1 MSSQFA
7 LPTPHDSGVTPN
19 GTAWSLFGSGP
30 VIVLIHGVGMQ
41 QAYWSPQVNDLMQD
55 YTVLTYDMWG
65 HGKTVVNDAAV
76 SMDDFSGQL
85 RDLLDFHKI
94 EKANIVGHS
103 LGALNTMNFLHHY
116 ADRCE
121 SAVVLNIVY
130 DRSDAQREPVRKRAQ
145 DLKDS
150 GTMTIDVT
158 LERWFG
164 KPDETEF
171 PEAYALCKH
180 LLESVNGAGYAN
192 AYMLF
197 ATAEDIPQ
205 HVLAQLPTRIL
216 FATGDGDPNST
227 PAMSHAMAQIAPNGE
242 CVVIN
247 DHRHMMSLT
256 AIDAVNDLI
265 RKTVNNEDIS
275 GGES

>member
-1 MSSQFA
+1 MSSQYE
-7 LPTPHDSGVTPN
+7 LPTPRNSGVTPN

-30 VIVLIHGVGMQ
+30 VVVLIHGVGMQ
-41 QAYWSPQVNDLMQD
+41 QPYWAPQVHNLMQD

-65 HGKTVVNDAAV
+65 HGKSIVNDNAV
-76 SMDDFSGQL
+76 SMDDFSDQL
-85 RDLLDFHKI
+85 CDLLDFHNI
-94 EKANIVGHS
+94 DKAHIVGHS
-103 LGALNTMNFLHHY
+103 LGALNTMNFLSKY
-116 ADRCE
+116 SDRCE
-121 SAVVLNIVY
+121 SAVVLNIVF
-130 DRSDAQREPVRKRAQ
+130 DRTEAQREPVRKRAQ
-145 DLKDS
+145 ALKET

-164 KPDETEF
+164 TPEETEY
-171 PEAYALCKH
+171 PEAYELCKH

-197 ATAEDIPQ
+197 ATAPDIPRDI
-205 HVLAQLPTRIL
+205 LANLETRIL

-265 RKTVNNEDIS
+265 RKTVNNEEIA